1 MRCMKFA
8 AVRDFKLHAT
18 QYLKAR
24 DDIYITRRG
33 RPIAV
38 LSPLKAK
45 SPEKAMAEMGRILKE
60 AGISKKE
67 MLSLLEEARDEVYR
81 S

>member
-1 MRCMKFA
+1 MRFA

-18 QYLKAR
+18 RYLKVR

-33 RPIAV
+33 EPIAV
-38 LSPLKAK
+38 LSPLKGK
-45 SPEKAMAEMGRILKE
+45 TPEKAMAEMGRLLKE

-67 MLSLLEEARDEVYR
+67 MLALLEEARDKVYR

>member
-1 MRCMKFA
+1 MKFA
-8 AVRDFKLHAT
+8 AVRDFKLNAT
-18 QYLKAR
+18 RYLRAR

-38 LSPLKAK
+38 LSPLREKT
-45 SPEKAMAEMGRILKE
+45 PEKAMAEMGRILKK

-67 MLSLLEEARDEVYR
+67 MLSLLEEARNEVYR